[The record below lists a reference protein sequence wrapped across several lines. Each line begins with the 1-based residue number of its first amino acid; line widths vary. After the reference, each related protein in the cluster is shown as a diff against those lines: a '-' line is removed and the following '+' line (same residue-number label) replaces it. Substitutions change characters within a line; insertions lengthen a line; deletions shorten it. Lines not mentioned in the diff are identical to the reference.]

1 MKYTNCGGMW
11 SAVPLQRRGG
21 AMGNGAMVPGW
32 LMGQLNPIY

>member
-11 SAVPLQRRGG
+11 SAVPLQRGG

-32 LMGQLNPIY
+32 LMGQLSPIY